1 MTHMQEAYEALVDKL
16 NAKFEDTC
24 VKHQCQLIDN
34 MKTERVLL
42 DFIFEHHGKKV
53 LMELAKDVDDKL
65 KRKNDYTQFID
76 SEYED

>member
-1 MTHMQEAYEALVDKL
+1 MTHMQEAYEALVVKL
-16 NAKFEDTC
+16 KADMENYS
-24 VKHQCQLIDN
+24 VKHQCQIIEQLD
-34 MKTERVLL
+34 TERILR

-53 LMELAKDVDDKL
+53 LMELAKAVDDKL